1 VNRRYLRYSPTVS
14 SRAKHILTVDVED
27 WFHILEV
34 DGTYVRD
41 EWAGLESRVEA
52 NTDRL
57 LAWMAEAGARATFF
71 VVGWVAERHVDL
83 VRRIARAGHE
93 LASHSY
99 WHEVVGRHD
108 RRSLAADLER
118 SRKLLE
124 DLSGARV
131 EGFRAPGGSITPA
144 CAWAFD
150 LILEKGYRYDASIW
164 PGHSSHG
171 GFPTPYEGPHWL
183 RTEAGELVEIPAST
197 VGWRG
202 VRVPYAGGGYFRLLP
217 GAAIRGAMAA
227 NARRGQPTTFYVHPR
242 DFDLDQPRMKLPA
255 KRYFKYYVGLRGAE
269 AKLRSLLRDYAF
281 VSAREWIAGNEAA
294 LADRLLDV
302 RSLRV
307 REPRPDPALV
317 PPLPPARGA

>member
-1 VNRRYLRYSPTVS
+1 VASGKP
-14 SRAKHILTVDVED
+14 HILTVDVED

-34 DGTYVRD
+34 EGAYGRED
-41 EWAGLESRVEA
+41 WPGLESRVEA

-57 LAWMAEAGARATFF
+57 LVWMAEAGARATFF
-71 VVGWVAERHVDL
+71 VVGWVAERHPEL

-108 RRSLAADLER
+108 RRSLAADLVR
-118 SRKLLE
+118 SKKLLE
-124 DLSGARV
+124 DLGGAPV
-131 EGFRAPGGSITPA
+131 EGFRAPGGSITPE

-150 LILEKGYRYDASIW
+150 LILEQGYRYDASIW

-171 GFPTPYEGPHWL
+171 GFPTPYEGPHRL
-183 RTEAGELVEIPAST
+183 RTGAGELVEIPAST
-197 VGWRG
+197 VGWG
-202 VRVPYAGGGYFRLLP
+202 GLRVPYAGGGYFRLLP

-227 NARRGQPTTFYVHPR
+227 NVRRGQPTTFYVHPR
-242 DFDLDQPRMKLPA
+242 DFDPDQPRMKLPA

-269 AKLRSLLRDYAF
+269 AKLCALLRDYAF
-281 VSAREWIAGNEAA
+281 VSAREWIADNEAA
-294 LADRLLDV
+294 LRDRLLDV
-302 RSLRV
+302 RSLGV